1 MGTHSWNKK
10 RNRNINTLDKVS
22 AIMRHLTW
30 MIALLLLTMLFNNW
44 LDKQHNPNSL
54 LVSAAGLDASS
65 PVVLQ
70 RNRQGHYV
78 ASGLIN
84 NQPVVFLLDTG
95 ATVISI
101 PEKIAHE
108 MGLVKGKTIRVN
120 TANGVISVYSTHI
133 DSVQLGNIKLRNVK
147 GHINPFMTGD
157 TALLGMS
164 FLKHLELKQSG
175 NTLQLKVPG

>member
-1 MGTHSWNKK
+1 
-10 RNRNINTLDKVS
+10 
-22 AIMRHLTW
+22 MRHLTW
-30 MIALLLLTMLFNNW
+30 IIALLLLTMLFNNW
-44 LDKQHNPNSL
+44 LNKRNNPNSL
-54 LVSAAGLDASS
+54 LVSAVGINPNV

-70 RNRQGHYV
+70 QNRQGHYV

-101 PEKIAHE
+101 PEHIAE
-108 MGLVKGKTIRVN
+108 DIGLIKGKKIKVN
-120 TANGVISVYSTHI
+120 TANGSITVYSTQLA
-133 DSVQLGNIKLRNVK
+133 SVQLGNIIIKNVR
-147 GHINPFMTGD
+147 GHINPYMEGD

-175 NTLQLKVPG
+175 NTLQLKASL

>member
-1 MGTHSWNKK
+1 
-10 RNRNINTLDKVS
+10 
-22 AIMRHLTW
+22 MRHLTW
-30 MIALLLLTMLFNNW
+30 LIALLLLTMLFNNW

-54 LVSAAGLDASS
+54 LVSAAGLDANS

-84 NQPVVFLLDTG
+84 DQPVVFLLDTG
-95 ATVISI
+95 ATVISV
-101 PEKIAHE
+101 PENIANKL
-108 MGLVKGKTIRVN
+108 GLIKGKAIRVN
-120 TANGVISVYSTHI
+120 TANGSISVYSTRI
-133 DSVQLGNIKLRNVK
+133 NSVQLGNIKLINVE
-147 GHINPFMTGD
+147 GHINPFMKGD

-175 NTLQLKVPG
+175 NTLQLKAPS

>member
-1 MGTHSWNKK
+1 
-10 RNRNINTLDKVS
+10 
-22 AIMRHLTW
+22 MRHLTW
-30 MIALLLLTMLFNNW
+30 LIALLLLTMLFNNW
-44 LDKQHNPNSL
+44 LDKQHNPNAL
-54 LVSAAGLDASS
+54 VVSAAGLNKSS

-84 NQPVVFLLDTG
+84 DQPIVFLLDTG

-101 PEKIAHE
+101 PENLANDL
-108 MGLVKGKTIRVN
+108 GLIKGKATRVN
-120 TANGVISVYSTHI
+120 TANGTISVYSTRI
-133 DSVQLGNIKLRNVK
+133 DSVQLGNIKLQNVE
-147 GHINPFMTGD
+147 GHINPFMKGD

>member
-1 MGTHSWNKK
+1 
-10 RNRNINTLDKVS
+10 
-22 AIMRHLTW
+22 MRHLTW
-30 MIALLLLTMLFNNW
+30 LIALLLLTMLFNNW

-54 LVSAAGLDASS
+54 LVSAAGLDTS

-84 NQPVVFLLDTG
+84 DQPIVFLLDTG
-95 ATVISI
+95 ATVVSI
-101 PEKIAHE
+101 PENIAE
-108 MGLVKGKTIRVN
+108 QIGLIKGKATRVG
-120 TANGVISVYSTHI
+120 TANGSITVYSTHI
-133 DSVQLGNIKLRNVK
+133 DTVQLGNIKLRNVE
-147 GHINPFMTGD
+147 GHINPFMKGD

-175 NTLQLKVPG
+175 NTLQLKAPG

>member
-1 MGTHSWNKK
+1 
-10 RNRNINTLDKVS
+10 
-22 AIMRHLTW
+22 MRHLTW
-30 MIALLLLTMLFNNW
+30 LIALLLLTMVFNNW

-54 LVSAAGLDASS
+54 VVSAAGLDANS

-84 NQPVVFLLDTG
+84 DQPVVFLLDTG
-95 ATVISI
+95 ATVISV
-101 PEKIAHE
+101 PENIANKL
-108 MGLVKGKTIRVN
+108 GLIKGKAIRVN
-120 TANGVISVYSTHI
+120 TANGSISVYSTRI
-133 DSVQLGNIKLRNVK
+133 NSVQLGNIKLINVE
-147 GHINPFMTGD
+147 GHINPFMKGN

-175 NTLQLKVPG
+175 NTLQLKAPS

>member
-1 MGTHSWNKK
+1 
-10 RNRNINTLDKVS
+10 
-22 AIMRHLTW
+22 MRHLTW
-30 MIALLLLTMLFNNW
+30 LIALLLLTMLFNNW
-44 LDKQHNPNSL
+44 LDKQHNPNAL
-54 LVSAAGLDASS
+54 VVSAAGLNKSS

-84 NQPVVFLLDTG
+84 DQPIVFLLDTG

-101 PEKIAHE
+101 PENLANDL
-108 MGLVKGKTIRVN
+108 GLIKGKATRVN
-120 TANGVISVYSTHI
+120 TANGAISVYSTRI
-133 DSVQLGNIKLRNVK
+133 DSVQLGNIKLQNVE
-147 GHINPFMTGD
+147 GHINPFMKGD

>member
-1 MGTHSWNKK
+1 
-10 RNRNINTLDKVS
+10 
-22 AIMRHLTW
+22 MRHLTW
-30 MIALLLLTMLFNNW
+30 LIALLLLTMLFNNW

-54 LVSAAGLDASS
+54 VVSAAGLDANS

-84 NQPVVFLLDTG
+84 DQPVVFLLDTG
-95 ATVISI
+95 ATVISV
-101 PEKIAHE
+101 PENIANKL
-108 MGLVKGKTIRVN
+108 GLIKGKAIRVN
-120 TANGVISVYSTHI
+120 TANGSISVYSTRI
-133 DSVQLGNIKLRNVK
+133 NSVQLGNIKLINVE
-147 GHINPFMTGD
+147 GHINPFMKGD

-175 NTLQLKVPG
+175 NILQLKAPG

>member
-1 MGTHSWNKK
+1 
-10 RNRNINTLDKVS
+10 
-22 AIMRHLTW
+22 MRHLTW
-30 MIALLLLTMLFNNW
+30 LIALLLLTMLFNNW

-54 LVSAAGLDASS
+54 VVSAAGLDANS

-84 NQPVVFLLDTG
+84 DQPVVFLLDTG
-95 ATVISI
+95 ATVISV
-101 PEKIAHE
+101 PENIANKL
-108 MGLVKGKTIRVN
+108 GLIKGKAIRVN
-120 TANGVISVYSTHI
+120 TANGSISVYSTRI
-133 DSVQLGNIKLRNVK
+133 NSVQLGNIKLINVE
-147 GHINPFMTGD
+147 GHINPFMKGD

-175 NTLQLKVPG
+175 NTLQLKAPS

>member
-1 MGTHSWNKK
+1 
-10 RNRNINTLDKVS
+10 
-22 AIMRHLTW
+22 MRHLTW
-30 MIALLLLTMLFNNW
+30 LIALLLLTMLFNNW
-44 LDKQHNPNSL
+44 LDKQHNPNAL
-54 LVSAAGLDASS
+54 VVSAAGLNKSS

-84 NQPVVFLLDTG
+84 DQPIVFLLDTG

-101 PEKIAHE
+101 PENLANDL
-108 MGLVKGKTIRVN
+108 GLIKGKATRVN
-120 TANGVISVYSTHI
+120 TANGTISVYSTRI
-133 DSVQLGNIKLRNVK
+133 DSVQLGNIKLENVE
-147 GHINPFMTGD
+147 GHISPFMKGD